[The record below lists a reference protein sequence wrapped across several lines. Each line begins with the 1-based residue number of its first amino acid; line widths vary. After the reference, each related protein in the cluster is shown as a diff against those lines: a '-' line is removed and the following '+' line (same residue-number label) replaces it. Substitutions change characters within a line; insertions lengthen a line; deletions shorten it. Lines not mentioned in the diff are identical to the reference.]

1 MTSDIT
7 IQSEGLTL
15 HGHLARAPAS
25 AAPRKKRQ
33 GVIVVHGFPS
43 PPNGA
48 GTVASTLPPLAD
60 RIAAMDGAW
69 TALALNLRGT
79 GRSGG
84 DFSLAGWMR
93 DLRAGIDFMVDD
105 EGVDGVYLAGFARGG
120 SLSICAA
127 GEDERVRGVAALGP
141 TADFSEWTTDTRRFL
156 AECRRLGMI
165 TSPTFPP
172 DFDKWAREIRE
183 LRPLALVGK
192 IPPRPLLLVHG
203 SDDDV
208 VPVTDSRVLAD
219 AAEGQCELRIITAG
233 AHLLRHDP
241 RAIAVL
247 LGWLER
253 QGA

>member
-1 MTSDIT
+1 MKNDVT
-7 IQSEGLTL
+7 IQSDGLTL
-15 HGHLARAPAS
+15 HGHLARPPAS
-25 AAPRKKRQ
+25 AAPRAKRY
-33 GVIVVHGFPS
+33 GVVVVHGFPS

-48 GTVASTLPPLAD
+48 GTVANTLPSLAD

-79 GRSGG
+79 GRSEG

-93 DLRAGIDFMVDD
+93 DLRTGIDFLMED
-105 EGVDGVYLAGFARGG
+105 EGLDGVYLAGFARGG
-120 SLSICAA
+120 SLSICLA
-127 GEDERVRGVAALGP
+127 GEDDRVRGVAALGA
-141 TADFSEWTTDTRRFL
+141 TADFNEWTSDPRRFL

-172 DFDKWAREIRE
+172 DFDRWVREVKE
-183 LRPLALVGK
+183 LRPIALVGK

-203 SDDDV
+203 SNDDV

-219 AAEGQCELRIITAG
+219 AAEGQAELRVVTAG
-233 AHLLRHDP
+233 GHLLRHDP